1 MLFSFLHLILLS
13 SHVYCFFFRACCC
26 SLLHTCCYSF
36 LCTSFF
42 FFVFV
47 VIPLFT
53 LLILFSSHVL
63 FFFLA
68 LVVTPLFTLVF
79 HFVFTATPLFTF
91 VVVPFTRY
99 KFVCYYSFSRLL
111 LLLSV
116 SLFLV
121 LFFVEIACTN
131 PPPFLLVGQ
140 ESLGVNNWMTFF
152 SNKHYFFFIFLF
164 FLIFLFILCNYFC
177 LWSMVQGLLLLFL
190 ETNIIFWIK
199 FSIVLYLYNFV
210 FMLINVFHHT

>member
-1 MLFSFLHLILLS
+1 MFIVSFFVL
-13 SHVYCFFFRACCC
+13 VVVPFFTLVAT
-26 SLLHTCCYSF
+26 LF
-36 LCTSFF
+36 LCNSFF

-53 LLILFSSHVL
+53 LLLLFSSHLL

-91 VVVPFTRY
+91 VVVPLTRY

-131 PPPFLLVGQ
+131 PPPFLLVGR

-152 SNKHYFFFIFLF
+152 SNKHYFFFN
-164 FLIFLFILCNYFC
+164 FLIFFFFFFIFYFFFF
-177 LWSMVQGLLLLFL
+177 FL
-190 ETNIIFWIK
+190 GSFCVIIFVCGLWCK
-199 FSIVLYLYNFV
+199 ACYYYF
-210 FMLINVFHHT
+210 